1 MTRHDMSGF
10 YRFVGA
16 RLDEAGH
23 RHVSYCLDI
32 EWWCHR
38 HADDE
43 SRPQVAIYV
52 AWGPGVGTHY
62 TGADFATAFA
72 QLDADLV
79 NHPATAPPVPAAVPD
94 VEVLAC

>member
-23 RHVSYCLDI
+23 PDVSYCLDI
-32 EWWCHR
+32 QWWNHR
-38 HADDE
+38 HDVQAPE
-43 SRPQVAIYV
+43 VHIYV
-52 AWGPGVGTHY
+52 AWSAGGGIHY
-62 TGADFATAFA
+62 KGYDFAAALA

-79 NHPATAPPVPAAVPD
+79 NHPVTAPPVPAAVPD

>member
-1 MTRHDMSGF
+1 MRHDMGGF
-10 YRFVGA
+10 YRRVGA
-16 RLDEAGH
+16 RLDEVGH
-23 RHVSYCLDI
+23 ADVSYCLDI

-38 HADDE
+38 HDDD
-43 SRPQVAIYV
+43 PQAPAVQIYV

-62 TGADFATAFA
+62 NGPDFDAAFA

-79 NHPATAPPVPAAVPD
+79 NHPATPPPRPAAVPD